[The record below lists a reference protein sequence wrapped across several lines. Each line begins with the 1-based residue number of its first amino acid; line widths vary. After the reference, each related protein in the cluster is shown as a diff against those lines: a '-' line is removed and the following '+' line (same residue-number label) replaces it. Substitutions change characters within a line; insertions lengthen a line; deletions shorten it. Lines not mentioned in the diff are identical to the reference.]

1 MVQAAVSGPGDMRG
15 EARERRSFVRY
26 NVLATG
32 STLIAGALGFGL
44 QSITS
49 HALNPGSYG
58 KAFVVI
64 TFFALLTRPAAA
76 FGRLV
81 AWQTS
86 RERSEDAEGQV
97 RSNVLREVTIKL
109 LVVGT
114 IVGLLCCAFASVPGH
129 YIGVPISFVIA
140 GAVGVPCMLA
150 LQPLLGGLQG
160 EKRFGPWSWLNIWV
174 TLSRVALVVALIY
187 VLGAYGV
194 VWGTTL
200 SGIVT
205 FIAAAIAVRPM
216 LRRTNAKHPDGYRT
230 PFRWRPV
237 APFIVTAIASTMT
250 IGVFLSAD
258 VIIVEHFFNK
268 TDGGQYSVVS
278 AIGNSVFFIT
288 GGVIAVVFPLVAE
301 RHARNRSTFGV
312 MGVSLGLCALLTLV
326 GFLGLQIFGRFILE
340 NFAGARYV
348 AGDRYLGWYA
358 LGMGLMGCVV
368 VLLNTQ
374 QSLNR
379 MTLLWILIPAT
390 LARPALLVFFH
401 GTLLTVVVVSD
412 ISAVVFGSIM
422 LAMYIVS
429 ERARQRDAPVE
440 AGPAV
445 PGERGIPEP
454 AE

>member
-1 MVQAAVSGPGDMRG
+1 MVQAAVSGPGD
-15 EARERRSFVRY
+15 ARSDAPERRSFVRY

-49 HALNPGSYG
+49 HALKPGSYG

-64 TFFALLTRPAAA
+64 TFFSLLTRPSAA

-86 RERSEDAEGQV
+86 RERSEDPEGQV

-109 LVVGT
+109 LLVGAA
-114 IVGLLCCAFASVPGH
+114 VGLLCCALGSLLGD
-129 YIGVPISFVIA
+129 YIGVPVSYIIA
-140 GAVGVPCMLA
+140 GAVAVPCMLA
-150 LQPLLGGLQG
+150 IQPLLGGLQG

-174 TLSRVALVVALIY
+174 TLSRVVLVVALIY
-187 VLGAYGV
+187 ILGAYGV

-200 SGIVT
+200 SAIAT
-205 FIAAAIAVRPM
+205 FVAATVAVRPM
-216 LRRTNAKHPDGYRT
+216 LRRGPADHPTEGRT
-230 PFRWRPV
+230 PFRWKPV
-237 APFIVTAIASTMT
+237 APFIVTAVASTLA
-250 IGVFLSAD
+250 IGVFHAD
-258 VIIVEHFFNK
+258 VIIVEHFFNT

-288 GGVIAVVFPLVAE
+288 GGVVAVVFPLVAE

-312 MGVSLGLCALLTLV
+312 MGASLALCALMTAI
-326 GFLGLQIFGRFILE
+326 GTLGLQLFGRFILL
-340 NFAGARYV
+340 NFAGRRYV
-348 AGDRYLGWYA
+348 PGDRYLGWYT
-358 LGMGLMGCVV
+358 LGMGLIGCVV
-368 VLLNTQ
+368 VLVNTQ

-390 LARPALLVFFH
+390 IARPALLVFFH
-401 GTLLTVVVVSD
+401 GTLMTVVVVSD
-412 ISAVVFGSIM
+412 ISVAVFGSIM

-429 ERARQRDAPVE
+429 ERARQRDALPE
-440 AGPAV
+440 AGS
-445 PGERGIPEP
+445 GFSSERVIPEP